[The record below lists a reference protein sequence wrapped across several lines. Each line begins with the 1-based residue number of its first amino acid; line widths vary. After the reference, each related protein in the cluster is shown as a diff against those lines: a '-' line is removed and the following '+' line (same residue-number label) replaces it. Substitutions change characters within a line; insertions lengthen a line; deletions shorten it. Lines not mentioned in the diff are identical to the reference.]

1 MPVTQ
6 ANREVDVTTAL
17 GTDVLLFE
25 RMSGSEQLGRL
36 PEYRVQMLSTKH
48 DLKIA
53 DVLGKPLGVHVGLP
67 AGGKRHFHGVVT
79 RFASMGW
86 HGSLCRYEA
95 VVHPWLW
102 LLTRSSNCRIF
113 QDKSVLDIV
122 KAVCADAAY
131 GGLVELSVSA
141 LSGTYAALP
150 YCVQYRE
157 TDFNFVCRL
166 LEEAG
171 IYFYFTHDTSK
182 HTMVLADSYGAH
194 DTIPGYAE
202 VEFSGDSGRR
212 IVDQEAVYSWEAG
225 GEIQSSGYTLN
236 DFDFEKTAASNSGGL
251 RVKSTIA
258 AAFSQQAFEMY
269 DYPGGYVTADDGTA
283 LARGRMEGLH
293 GQCEEI
299 RADTNARG
307 LFPGGLFKLKEHPR
321 SDQNREFLVTGASYD
336 IVGDDYSSGG
346 GTPPEFQCR
355 FTAVGKEHSYRAPR
369 HIAKPVVQGPQ
380 TAMVV
385 GKAGEEIWTD
395 KYGRVKLQ
403 FHWDREGKEDEKSS
417 CWVRVSQGWA
427 GKGWG
432 AMFIP
437 RIGMEVIVSFLE
449 GDPDRPLVTGCVYNG
464 DAMPPYALPAEQTKS
479 TIMSN
484 TSKGGGGY
492 NEIRFEDKKD
502 AEEIYV
508 QAEKDFNRVVKN
520 NDTLKVGFEKKD
532 KGDQTI
538 QIKNDQSLDV
548 GHDQTIHVVND
559 QTSTIDH
566 DQKTKVANDQTNT
579 VEHDQIETI
588 TNDQTLKVNNNQTV
602 KIAVD
607 QKLDVGGNQTV
618 AITGDQKV
626 TVSKTIVIEAT
637 TSIELKVGGSSIK
650 IEPAKITV
658 KSAEIAVQSDAN
670 TTVKAG
676 AMMTIKS
683 GAVMTI
689 EGALVKIN

>member
-25 RMSGSEQLGRL
+25 RMSGTEQLGRL
-36 PEYRVQMLSTKH
+36 SEYRVTMLSTKP

-53 DVLGKPLGVHVGLP
+53 DVLGKPLGVHIDLP
-67 AGGKRHFHGVVT
+67 AGGKRHFNGVVT
-79 RFASMGW
+79 RFASSGW

-122 KAVCADAAY
+122 KAVCADAVY
-131 GGLVELSVSA
+131 GGLVELSVAA

-171 IYFYFTHDTSK
+171 IYFFFTHDETK

-194 DTIPGYAE
+194 QSIAGYEA
-202 VEFSGDSGRR
+202 VEFSGESGRR

-258 AAFSQQAFEMY
+258 AAFSQTAFEMY
-269 DYPGGYVTADDGTA
+269 DYPGGYVAAADGTA
-283 LARGRMEGLH
+283 LARGRMEALH

-336 IVGDDYSSGG
+336 ITGDDYSTGG
-346 GTPPEFQCR
+346 DAPGEFQCR

-369 HIAKPVVQGPQ
+369 HMVKPVVQGPQ

-403 FHWDREGKEDEKSS
+403 FHWDRDGKEDEKSS
-417 CWVRVSQGWA
+417 CWVRVAQGWA

-479 TIMSN
+479 TFMSKS
-484 TSKGGGGY
+484 SKGGGGY

-502 AEEIYV
+502 SEEIYV
-508 QAEKDFNRVVKN
+508 QAEKDFKRVVKN
-520 NDTLKVGFEKKD
+520 NDVLAVGFEKKD

-538 QIKNDQSLDV
+538 TIKNDQSLDV

-559 QTSTIDH
+559 QTQNID
-566 DQKTKVANDQTNT
+566 
-579 VEHDQIETI
+579 HDQIETI
-588 TNDQTLKVNNNQTV
+588 KNDQTLKVDNN
-602 KIAVD
+602 

-658 KSAEIAVQSDAN
+658 KSAEIMVQSDAN

-676 AMMTIKS
+676 AMMTVKS